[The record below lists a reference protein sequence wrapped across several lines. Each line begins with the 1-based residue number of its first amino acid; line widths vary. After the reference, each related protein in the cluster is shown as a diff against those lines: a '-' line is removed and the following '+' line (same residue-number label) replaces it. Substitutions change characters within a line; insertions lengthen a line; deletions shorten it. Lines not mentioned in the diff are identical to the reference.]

1 MYFITRID
9 QAKAVVPEVFAGHS
23 NGFTKQELVDRA
35 VGSPHTD
42 LSANWIAANGSVD
55 AVVHSYE
62 FSMYVLK
69 GEVTIYMMGETITLK
84 EDHVVV
90 VPIATSY
97 QLQAGAQGAHW
108 LQCSAPGAVE
118 RPRRKDTYFT
128 GEDLRAGSGATVDL
142 RDPRT
147 QRAFRFD
154 PSSMNL
160 NNLAVGSKVSDP
172 TVSASMAT
180 ALLAYSGIGV
190 RMLVDQRVHA
200 KLHTMFIVDYQP
212 TAIAHPH
219 DHPFEETYTFTQGET
234 VGLIEGKEYT
244 FVPGDVLWC
253 GVGSDHGFQ
262 NKTGELVRWIETQ
275 SPQPP
280 IQHSYRFTRDWEYL
294 DQKLQSEHK
303 H

>member
-9 QAKAVVPEVFAGHS
+9 ESKASVPEVFAGHS
-23 NGFTKQELVDRA
+23 KGFIRQELINRV

-42 LSANWIAANGSVD
+42 LSANWIAPNGGID
-55 AVVHSYE
+55 GVVHSFE
-62 FSMYVLK
+62 FSLYVLK

-97 QLQAGAQGAHW
+97 QLQAGPEGAHW

-118 RPRRKDTYFT
+118 RPRRKDTYFI
-128 GEDLRAGSGATVDL
+128 GQDLRDGAGANVDL

-154 PSSMNL
+154 PASMNL
-160 NNLAVGSKVSDP
+160 NNLAVGSKVADP

-219 DHPFEETYTFTQGET
+219 DHPFEETYTFTHGEV

-253 GVGSDHGFQ
+253 ATGSDHGFQ
-262 NKTGELVRWIETQ
+262 NKTDGLVRWIETQ

-294 DQKLQSEHK
+294 DQKLQSEKK

>member
-9 QAKAVVPEVFAGHS
+9 KSKAIAPEVFEGHS
-23 NGFTKQELVDRA
+23 EGFTRQELVDRS

-42 LSANWIAANGSVD
+42 LSASWIEPNGHIG
-55 AVVHSYE
+55 AVLHSYE
-62 FSMYVLK
+62 FSMYVLS
-69 GEVTIYMMGETITLK
+69 GEVTIYMMGEKVTLK
-84 EDHVVV
+84 DDHCVL
-90 VPIATSY
+90 VPIGTTYS
-97 QLQAGAQGAHW
+97 LKAGPQGVHW
-108 LQCSAPGAVE
+108 LQCSAPGSVE

-128 GEDLRAGSGATVDL
+128 GETLESDSGVELDL
-142 RDPRT
+142 RDPRN
-147 QRAFRFD
+147 QRAFKFD
-154 PSSMNL
+154 PASMNL

-219 DHPFEETYTFTQGET
+219 DHPFEETYTFTHGET
-234 VGLIEGKEYT
+234 IGLIEGKEYT

-262 NKTGELVRWIETQ
+262 NKTDGLVRWIETQ

-280 IQHSYRFTRDWEYL
+280 IQHSYRFMRDWEYL
-294 DQKLQSEHK
+294 DQKLGDGHT